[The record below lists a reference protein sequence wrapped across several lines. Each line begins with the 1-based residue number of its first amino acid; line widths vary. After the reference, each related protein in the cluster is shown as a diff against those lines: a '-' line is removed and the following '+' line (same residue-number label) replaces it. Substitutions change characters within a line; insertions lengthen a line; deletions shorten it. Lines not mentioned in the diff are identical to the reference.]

1 MAWCAQRAAS
11 PDLAS
16 QGTNQLRA
24 ADPTIPLLC
33 AQGLTLCPNRRAAH
47 LLPSHPESLSSQLPE
62 RVAFQSLE
70 VWKVV
75 LRGPTPI
82 QSQRL
87 LPQIFLLLS
96 ISSHLKGRHLTHLS
110 RS

>member
-1 MAWCAQRAAS
+1 MAWYARRAAS

-16 QGTNQLRA
+16 RGTKQLHA

-33 AQGLTLCPNRRAAH
+33 VQGLTLCPNLRTAH
-47 LLPSHPESLSSQLPE
+47 LLPSHPERLSSQLPE
-62 RVAFQSLE
+62 HVAFQSLE

-75 LRGPTPI
+75 LWGPTPI